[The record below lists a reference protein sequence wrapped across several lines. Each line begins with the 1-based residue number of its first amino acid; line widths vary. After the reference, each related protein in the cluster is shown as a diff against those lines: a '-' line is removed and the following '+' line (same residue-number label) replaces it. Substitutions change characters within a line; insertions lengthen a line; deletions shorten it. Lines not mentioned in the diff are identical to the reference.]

1 MGNKE
6 PKKKLVGPWRSLH
19 IAVWLIGLFILA
31 INDWWW
37 PGILVLVAISVL
49 LEGLLQRF
57 APQAYEEETPS
68 VPAPTPAVAA
78 PPPAPPVAPPV
89 AVSATPAVQEHRAEL
104 LPQSCPNCSGPI
116 RGHEVRWTS
125 PNSANCPYC
134 GTNLPMSKA

>member
-1 MGNKE
+1 MGNNE
-6 PKKKLVGPWRSLH
+6 PKKRLVGLWRSLH

-31 INDWWW
+31 VKNWWW
-37 PGILVLVAISVL
+37 PGILVLVGISVL
-49 LEGLLQRF
+49 LEGFLQQY

-68 VPAPTPAVAA
+68 MPA
-78 PPPAPPVAPPV
+78 PPPAPAPPV
-89 AVSATPAVQEHRAEL
+89 TPPAAVSAASAIQEHRVEL

-116 RGHEVRWTS
+116 RGHEVRWTG